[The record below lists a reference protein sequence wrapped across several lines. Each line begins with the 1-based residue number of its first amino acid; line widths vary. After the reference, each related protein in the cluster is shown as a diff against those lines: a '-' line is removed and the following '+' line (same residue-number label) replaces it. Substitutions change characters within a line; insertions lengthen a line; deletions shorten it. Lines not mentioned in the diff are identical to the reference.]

1 MLHFHKGAPFQG
13 GHVERG
19 NIGIFPGVFNP
30 VTRAHLALVRASIEQ
45 YTLRQV
51 VFLLPTSFPHK
62 KYSDTGFENRIL
74 LLQAALAEDERCV
87 VASSQ
92 TGLFYE
98 IAAEVSECYPLNP
111 QLFFLCGR
119 DAAERI
125 VSWNYDGALSF
136 AQQLEKFELLV
147 ASRDGVY
154 QPPPVLK
161 KYIHTVHLSPEWN
174 SISASGFRRAIRQ
187 NQNWERFVSPE
198 VARIIRQRGI
208 YDYVSTPSAS
218 GKR

>member
-1 MLHFHKGAPFQG
+1 MLHFYKGVPFQG
-13 GHVERG
+13 EHVETG

-30 VTRAHLALVRASIEQ
+30 VTRAHLALVRAAIEQ

-51 VFLLPTSFPHK
+51 VFLLPMSFPHK
-62 KYSDTGFENRIL
+62 KYGDTGFENRIL
-74 LLQAALAEDERCV
+74 LLQVALAEDERCV

-92 TGLFYE
+92 TGLFHE
-98 IAAEVSECYPLNP
+98 IAAEVSEYYPLKFR
-111 QLFFLCGR
+111 LFFLCGR

-125 VSWNYDGALSF
+125 VSWNYDDALSF
-136 AQQLEKFELLV
+136 TQQLEKFELLV

-154 QPPPVLK
+154 QPPLALK
-161 KYIHTVHLSPEWN
+161 ERIHTVHLSPEWN

-187 NQNWERFVSPE
+187 NQDWERVVSPG
-198 VARIIRQRGI
+198 VARMICQRGI
-208 YDYVSTPSAS
+208 YDYVSTPSSS